1 VRRVSVRGEERARK
15 ERVTRRRALERVR
28 VRESVRENEGR
39 RTSRTSL
46 STMTLT
52 SAILFHRMVEWRVFA
67 VSGSFAVSVTNGG
80 ENA

>member
-1 VRRVSVRGEERARK
+1 MVRNARERNVSRDVVRSK
-15 ERVTRRRALERVR
+15 RVR
-28 VRESVRENEGR
+28 VRESVGENEGG

>member
-1 VRRVSVRGEERARK
+1 MVRNARERNVSHDVVRSK
-15 ERVTRRRALERVR
+15 RVR

-80 ENA
+80 ESA